1 MTNNEHNE
9 KVLAEISKHQEAIE
23 ELKATIKPADE
34 IQAVTLVECNAGMRE
49 AHFAK
54 HTEKEA
60 IKMAVAE
67 AMSEGG
73 VINKAIKASKQP
85 IKAVKNESA
94 KA

>member
-9 KVLAEISKHQEAIE
+9 KVLSEISKHQEAIE

-34 IQAVTLVECNAGMRE
+34 IKAVTLVECNAGMRE

-54 HTEKEA
+54 HAEQERVKKAVETLLFGTEEKP
-60 IKMAVAE
+60 KR
-67 AMSEGG
+67 
-73 VINKAIKASKQP
+73 
-85 IKAVKNESA
+85 AVKNESA